1 MANTKSALKRWRQSL
16 KRRLRNRS
24 RRTQARHATRAV
36 REAIASGDLA
46 AAEAALRRAYSLW
59 DRAAKVGAVHTR
71 KADRMKHRL
80 AAALRKAKE
89 AAERERSE
97 AASA

>member
-24 RRTQARHATRAV
+24 RRTAARNAARAV
-36 REAIASGDLA
+36 RQAIAAGDLA
-46 AAEAALRRAYSLW
+46 AAEAALARAYSLW
-59 DRAAKVGAVHTR
+59 DRAAKVGAIHTG

-89 AAERERSE
+89 QAAQAQPES
-97 AASA
+97 

>member
-16 KRRLRNRS
+16 KRRMRNRS
-24 RRTQARHATRAV
+24 RRTAARNATRAV
-36 REAIASGDLA
+36 RQAIAAGDFA
-46 AAEAALRRAYSLW
+46 AAEAALARAYSLW
-59 DRAAKVGAVHTR
+59 DRAAKVGAIHAG

-89 AAERERSE
+89 QAAQSQT
-97 AASA
+97 SA